1 MFDKVKFAN
10 ILRKISNT
18 YDNQRE
24 FSEKSKINRTYL
36 SKYLNMK
43 LEQPPKPE
51 TLEKLA
57 IASKGCTTYDELMY
71 VCGYID
77 YGFGNYNDVTDLLKD
92 TNITKS
98 EWTYFWKDFYDLNL
112 SYKESI
118 ALNKLQEQFYNI
130 TINPKKLNKNEF
142 YKYFDKDLFNNYSQK
157 EIDRIWKAF
166 FIYSDCFDFINGR
179 KKDKDF
185 PIPKRSY
192 LVDNTNVDIE
202 SVNDKLFYM
211 CPVYGKISAGIPN
224 WAEECLEGYVPI
236 DPNLMDIVNPEEC
249 FFLKVNGES
258 MNKVI
263 RNGAYALIRK
273 QDIVKDGEIA
283 AVLVN
288 GFEATL
294 KKFTKQEDLVILEP
308 MSDDASFTTQVY
320 NKDTDIKILGKYI
333 GKFEMNK

>member
-36 SKYLNMK
+36 SQYLNTK

-51 TLEKLA
+51 ILERLA
-57 IASKGCTTYDELMY
+57 NASRGITNYSELMNI
-71 VCGYID
+71 CG
-77 YGFGNYNDVTDLLKD
+77 
-92 TNITKS
+92 
-98 EWTYFWKDFYDLNL
+98 
-112 SYKESI
+112 
-118 ALNKLQEQFYNI
+118 
-130 TINPKKLNKNEF
+130 
-142 YKYFDKDLFNNYSQK
+142 YFDKEIEDDLTDSLKSLEIDKCDLDKALTAFIENFITIPDNYTINIYDMEDTAIYYAYEILRIYYFKLINNELNNARYNSSSEKKDYFEIAEINAWEKMKKILNNIDEAEIITSLTADEKVSKFLSNVKSQK
-157 EIDRIWKAF
+157 K
-166 FIYSDCFDFINGR
+166 
-179 KKDKDF
+179 
-185 PIPKRSY
+185 
-192 LVDNTNVDIE
+192 
-202 SVNDKLFYM
+202 FYM

-224 WAEECLEGYVPI
+224 WAEECLEGYLPI
-236 DPNLMDIVNPEEC
+236 DPNLMGIINPEEC

-263 RNGAYALIRK
+263 QNGAYALIRK
-273 QDIVKDGEIA
+273 QDVVENGEIA

-294 KKFTKQEDLVILEP
+294 KKFTKQGELVILEP
-308 MSDDASFTTQVY
+308 ISDDPLFTTQVY